1 MLTIEGIFDG
11 RKIEPLSE
19 IPFKDRKKVLITFLN
34 DKPREASSDID
45 PIIALKG
52 CAKGINLTT
61 KLLESRKEDFE
72 IEERKRR
79 K

>member
-19 IPFKDRKKVLITFLN
+19 IPFKERKKILITFLN

-45 PIIALKG
+45 PIKALKG
-52 CAKGINLTT
+52 CAKGINLTS
-61 KLLESRKEDFE
+61 KIVGIK
-72 IEERKRR
+72 KRGFGN
-79 K
+79 